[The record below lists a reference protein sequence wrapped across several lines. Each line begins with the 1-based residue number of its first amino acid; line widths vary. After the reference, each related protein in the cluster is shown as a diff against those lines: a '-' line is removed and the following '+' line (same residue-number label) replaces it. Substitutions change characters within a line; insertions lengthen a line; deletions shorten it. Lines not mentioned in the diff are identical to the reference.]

1 MDNTWYLNQQK
12 MADVVCG
19 DTFLCFVIIVDKV
32 WVDKRSFPL
41 ASFVFCKTDHVMLLD
56 ELFCCLSHA
65 AISTCRE

>member
-1 MDNTWYLNQQK
+1 MQQK

-32 WVDKRSFPL
+32 WVDIRDLFRL
-41 ASFVFCKTDHVMLLD
+41 QVLFFCKTDHVMLLD
-56 ELFCCLSHA
+56 ELFCCLSHT